1 VAHQAL
7 LRIAFIDLFEVGPG
21 MIGRMTRSVEGFTKL
36 LTESAPVP
44 QRGPNVALEAVTG
57 ALWGIIGSYV
67 ANNRLSRLPSLV
79 DQLAFTVLAPYIGP
93 KAAVETLQA
102 ARRPP
107 RCS

>member
-1 VAHQAL
+1 
-7 LRIAFIDLFEVGPG
+7 
-21 MIGRMTRSVEGFTKL
+21 
-36 LTESAPVP
+36 
-44 QRGPNVALEAVTG
+44 
-57 ALWGIIGSYV
+57 V

-79 DQLAFTVLAPYIGP
+79 DQLAFTVLAPYIGA